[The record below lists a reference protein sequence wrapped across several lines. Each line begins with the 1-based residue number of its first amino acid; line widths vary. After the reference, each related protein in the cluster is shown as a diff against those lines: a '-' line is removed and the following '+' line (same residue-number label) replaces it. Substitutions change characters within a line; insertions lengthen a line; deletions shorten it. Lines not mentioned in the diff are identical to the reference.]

1 MTTQYI
7 SKRHNLIDLITT
19 AFPHNNDKTIKAVMT
34 VDDDTLSKKYAAW
47 DNAIYLVLGGDTK
60 AVQNAIDE
68 ELEIDPMYVLF
79 NEQF

>member
-19 AFPHNNDKTIKAVMT
+19 AYPKNTDKTIKAVMT
-34 VDDDTLSKKYAAW
+34 VDDDTLTKKYATW

-68 ELEIDPMYVLF
+68 DLEIDPMHVLF

>member
-7 SKRHNLIDLITT
+7 QKRLNLVDLIVT
-19 AFPHNNDKTIKAVMT
+19 AFPHNNDNTIKAVMT
-34 VDDDTLSKKYAAW
+34 VDDDTLTKKYNTW

-68 ELEIDPMYVLF
+68 DLEIDPMHVLF

>member
-7 SKRHNLIDLITT
+7 SKRHNLVDLITT
-19 AFPHNNDKTIKAVMT
+19 AFPKNNDNTIKAVMT
-34 VDDDTLSKKYAAW
+34 VDDDTFQMKYATW

-68 ELEIDPMYVLF
+68 DLEIDPMQTLF